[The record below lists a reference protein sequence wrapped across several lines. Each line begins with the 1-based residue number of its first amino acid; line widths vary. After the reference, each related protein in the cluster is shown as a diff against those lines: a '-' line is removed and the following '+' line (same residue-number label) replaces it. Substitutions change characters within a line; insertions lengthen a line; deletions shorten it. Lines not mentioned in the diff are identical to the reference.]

1 MYCKFANV
9 GLCNPALTLWELR
22 TVRTEEMYRNMY
34 CAVFLVQLLMG
45 EDGKG
50 PVGKYCIVLKVK
62 W

>member
-9 GLCNPALTLWELR
+9 SFCKPALTLCELR
-22 TVRTEEMYRNMY
+22 TVRTEEIYRNMY
-34 CAVFLVQLLMG
+34 CAVFLVQVLMG

-50 PVGKYCIVLKVK
+50 PVEKYCIVLNVK

>member
-1 MYCKFANV
+1 
-9 GLCNPALTLWELR
+9 
-22 TVRTEEMYRNMY
+22 MY

-50 PVGKYCIVLKVK
+50 PVGKYCIVLNMK

>member
-9 GLCNPALTLWELR
+9 SFCKTALILWELC
-22 TVRTEEMYRNMY
+22 TILTEEMFRNMC

-50 PVGKYCIVLKVK
+50 HVEKYCIVLNVK
-62 W
+62 C